1 MKIVIVEDEYL
12 IADMLT
18 FMLKRNGYKN
28 ILHADSIEVA
38 TQFLDDEPDV
48 FLLDIRIHDKNGI
61 DFAKK
66 LQVGEIPFVFITA
79 NNELDTI
86 KQAALTYPQAYLTKP
101 IHEKDLIAIL
111 EIIRAKLVSFLWVK
125 TNMGKIKLN
134 QNEILFIE
142 ADNVYSKIICESS
155 VYLVR
160 ITLKELED
168 LLSPFF
174 VKVHRSFIV
183 NKNKIN
189 TYKCN
194 ELKVANF
201 KIPVSKKYQ
210 KHVQYQ

>member
-18 FMLKRNGYKN
+18 FMLKRNGYKD
-28 ILHADSIEVA
+28 ILHADSIEA
-38 TQFLDDEPDV
+38 TTQFIDDEVDI
-48 FLLDIRIHDKNGI
+48 FLVDIRVKDKNGI

-66 LQVGEIPFVFITA
+66 LQEREIPFVFITA
-79 NNELDTI
+79 NNEIETI
-86 KQAALTYPQAYLTKP
+86 KQAASTHPQAYLTKP
-101 IHEKDLIAIL
+101 INEKDLIAVL

-142 ADNVYSKIICESS
+142 ADNVYSKIICETRT
-155 VYLVR
+155 YLVR

-168 LLSPFF
+168 LLNPFF

-183 NKNKIN
+183 NKTKISA
-189 TYKCN
+189 YKN
-194 ELKVANF
+194 SELKIANH
-201 KIPVSKKYQ
+201 KVPVSKKYQ
-210 KHVQYQ
+210 EFVQKQ